1 MASFR
6 YLVNDIDEAIEFYGK
21 LGFEIRKRYGP
32 VFAIMSRDDIEL
44 WVSGP
49 ETFAAKPMPD
59 GSKPEP
65 GGWNRFVIPVKDI
78 AKTKESLMSDGVQF
92 RSDIVVG
99 TGGKQILAED
109 PSGNPIELFEASS

>member
-1 MASFR
+1 MANFR

-21 LGFEIRKRYGP
+21 LGFETRERYGP
-32 VFAIMSRDDIEL
+32 VFAIIQRDDIEL

-65 GGWNRFVIPVKDI
+65 GGWNRFVIPVEDI
-78 AKTKESLMSDGVQF
+78 TKTVDALKSKGVHF
-92 RSDIVVG
+92 RNDIVTG